1 MLEGRDWRTI
11 LWAIV
16 GLMALAMV
24 VSLVGENTWGWDGGY
39 GMMGGWMWMPFL
51 LVMLV
56 MMFFMM
62 GHHGHGHGGH
72 GGHGGG
78 HGGDAR
84 SVLDRRYAAGEIS
97 RDEYQRMRED
107 LERRG

>member
-1 MLEGRDWRTI
+1 MLERREWRPL

-16 GLMALAMV
+16 GLMAMAMV
-24 VSLVGENTWGWDGGY
+24 VSLVGWNTWDWNKDGD
-39 GMMGGWMWMPFL
+39 GMMAGWMWMPFL

-62 GHHGHGHGGH
+62 SMGGHRHGDHGH
-72 GGHGGG
+72 GG

-84 SVLDRRYAAGEIS
+84 SVLDRRYAAGELT
-97 RDEYQRMRED
+97 REEYQRIKDD
-107 LERRG
+107 LERRP